1 MRKAYLDIGLHGNN
15 VMESLSANIA
25 EDSYYEITRSGNLVS
40 NETWWTTPAK
50 TQKIREIIYTR
61 SGNLV
66 TQSESRQYNSAGI
79 LVSTFTQDFARSGN
93 LLSNVTGARS

>member
-1 MRKAYLDIGLHGNN
+1 MRKAYQDIGLHGNN

-40 NETWWTTPAK
+40 KETWWTTPAK

-66 TQSESRQYNSAGI
+66 TQSESRQYDANGA
-79 LVSTFTQDFARSGN
+79 LVSTYTQNFTRAGN
-93 LLSNVTGARS
+93 LLSNVIGLRS

>member
-1 MRKAYLDIGLHGNN
+1 
-15 VMESLSANIA
+15 MESLSANIA

-61 SGNLV
+61 SGSLV
-66 TQSESRQYNSAGI
+66 TQIESRQYDANGV
-79 LVSTFTQDFARSGN
+79 LVSTFTQNLTRAGN
-93 LLSNVTGARS
+93 LLSSAIGVRS